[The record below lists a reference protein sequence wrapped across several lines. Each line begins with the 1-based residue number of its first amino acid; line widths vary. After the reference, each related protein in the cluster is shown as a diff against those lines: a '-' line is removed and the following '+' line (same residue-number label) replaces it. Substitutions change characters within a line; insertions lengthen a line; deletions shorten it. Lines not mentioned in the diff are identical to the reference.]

1 MKWLLPLFLLI
12 AVSTGF
18 AQKKSAAP
26 KPEVTFVELGSV
38 TCIPCKQMK
47 PVMDNIEKKYS
58 SLVKVVFYDINKEEN
73 KKTVEQYKIKLI
85 PTQVFLDA
93 NGKEFFRHEG
103 FYPQKQIEKLL
114 AGRGIKPVK

>member
-1 MKWLLPLFLLI
+1 MKKLILLFALFSFS
-12 AVSTGF
+12 AGF
-18 AQKKSAAP
+18 AQDKKNEV
-26 KPEVTFVELGSV
+26 KPEVTFVELGST

-47 PVMDNIEKKYS
+47 PVMENIEKKFS
-58 SLVKVVFYDINKEEN
+58 PNVKVVFYDINKEEN

-85 PTQVFLDA
+85 PTQVFLDK

-114 AGRGIKPVK
+114 AGRGIKPLR

>member
-12 AVSTGF
+12 SVSSGF
-18 AQKKSAAP
+18 AQDKTTATKA
-26 KPEVTFVELGSV
+26 EVTFVELGSV

-47 PVMDNIEKKYS
+47 PVMENIEKKYS
-58 SLVKVVFYDINKEEN
+58 PRVKVVFYDINKEEN
-73 KKTVEQYKIKLI
+73 KKTVSQFKIKLI

-103 FYPQKQIEKLL
+103 FYPQKQIEKLI